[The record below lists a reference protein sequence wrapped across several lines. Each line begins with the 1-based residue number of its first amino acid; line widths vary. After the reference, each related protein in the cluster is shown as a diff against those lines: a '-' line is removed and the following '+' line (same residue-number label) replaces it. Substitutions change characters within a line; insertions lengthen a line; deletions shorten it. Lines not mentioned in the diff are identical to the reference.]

1 MPLWRILER
10 ISPEIYIL
18 SRTEGDHVR
27 YAPLCITRVP
37 LMGGGSR
44 ESYEAIANVPDRLR
58 WLRRSRGLIQ
68 KEAAEIAGVSRNV
81 YVDLETGAAKRMPA
95 QAADRL
101 AAYYGVPATDLL
113 DDYSR
118 FLLRDPQTQLRQR
131 RMESGLTREAFARQ
145 LGTSLINLERWETGK
160 NTISYK
166 CWERCFAERKKDN
179 ASSGHARYLTTDR

>member
-1 MPLWRILER
+1 MRGWRILER
-10 ISPEIYIL
+10 ITPEIYIL

-37 LMGGGSR
+37 LMGTDSR

-58 WLRRSRGLIQ
+58 WLRKSRGLLQ
-68 KEAAEIAGVSRNV
+68 KEVAEIAGVSRNV

-118 FLLRDPQTQLRQR
+118 FLLRDPQTQLRRR

-166 CWERCFAERKKDN
+166 CWEQCFA
-179 ASSGHARYLTTDR
+179 G